1 MSDVMRRYLSINRK
15 GLCPKSYQL
24 NSELSQLCLC
34 FNLDHSAL
42 SCGLKSH
49 QEDIGT
55 PLEMALTFSFFLW
68 GLQLQQ
74 KEQGEFSGQLTP
86 CSGLMEVMQVT
97 LCLLLSAGA
106 VPSQSLS
113 CWACVHT
120 GHLWLQYKQ
129 FPSCEEQSFATS
141 SRAAKNTSER
151 KCLKSSNG
159 QLGLCEYE
167 TLALVDHKSDLYFH
181 RIEAIPRSPDLRV
194 SILLSRDIQHD
205 LSVLQ

>member
-113 CWACVHT
+113 CWVCVQHSFTCHT
-120 GHLWLQYKQ
+120 QGICDFSITSFLLVKNKGLQ
-129 FPSCEEQSFATS
+129 PAAEQQ
-141 SRAAKNTSER
+141 R
-151 KCLKSSNG
+151 
-159 QLGLCEYE
+159 
-167 TLALVDHKSDLYFH
+167 TLQKGNAWK
-181 RIEAIPRSPDLRV
+181 APMAN
-194 SILLSRDIQHD
+194 
-205 LSVLQ
+205 